1 MLRHVGTH
9 KTGPQGKDKDTML
22 LQLEGQRWMQH
33 TAQRFAEGLDVPPTL
48 AANLVVE
55 IASGRFDALTGR
67 YIRVKDYKGDDL
79 DEVEA
84 QIPEILAK
92 DLRTLRMR

>member
-1 MLRHVGTH
+1 M
-9 KTGPQGKDKDTML
+9 
-22 LQLEGQRWMQH
+22 
-33 TAQRFAEGLDVPPTL
+33 
-48 AANLVVE
+48 
-55 IASGRFDALTGR
+55 ASGRFDALTGR

-84 QIPEILAK
+84 RIPEILEK

>member
-1 MLRHVGTH
+1 M
-9 KTGPQGKDKDTML
+9 P
-22 LQLEGQRWMQH
+22 
-33 TAQRFAEGLDVPPTL
+33 
-48 AANLVVE
+48 ANLVVE
-55 IASGRFDALTGR
+55 MASGRFDALTGR

-84 QIPEILAK
+84 HIPEILEK